1 MARIGVFRGLNMRS
15 LRARLLFLILIG
27 FFPVT
32 VVSTYVGWEYRNRE
46 IARIQQDVLSLARL
60 AANDHEELIL
70 RDTPPLLKLLATLY
84 PEVRAQD
91 GVKSSVIFARLLAE
105 YPQYINIMAAK
116 VPGGDVFASGIPL
129 RKPLNLADRPLFAR
143 ILRNRNYV
151 VGEFALG
158 KATGKPTLVCGYPV
172 FDSHGKV
179 RSVIMAGIDVERL
192 AKQVAASQPNRD
204 VLITILD
211 RNGTILIRTK
221 KHDAWVGKDVSRT
234 GFWAAILRAKGEGT
248 FRGPGFDG
256 MQRLSAFKPLIG
268 ATGAGNGYVVASIT
282 EEAVVAQAD
291 RFMRYNLFG
300 LAIGTALALLG
311 GLVVGHR
318 SILRNVD
325 SLVRSAERLAEG
337 DLRARTG
344 MSEGTGEFLRLASTF
359 DMMAEKLLQR
369 ETAQKIAEKALFDEK
384 ERLMVTL
391 RSIGDGVITTD
402 NAGRVVLLNDIS
414 EKLTGWSQE
423 EAAGRPLEE
432 VFHIINEITRELCV
446 NPVEKVLQTG
456 AIVELANHTALIS
469 KDGRELVIADSGAPI
484 CDRDGTIIGV
494 VLVFRDI
501 TERVQTEKE
510 ILRLNTELEQRVVER
525 TAQLE
530 LALQHAESFSYTIS
544 HDLRAPLRAIDG
556 YANIILED
564 HGTAIPA
571 PAQEILQQISRNIRQ
586 MGRLIDALLAFS
598 RFSLLSLIRQPV
610 NSAGIVQEVLA
621 DLKNELANRRV
632 DIHVADLPV
641 CQADPVLLRQVFH
654 NLIAN
659 AFKYTRQ
666 RPLARIEIGA
676 KDVAGRTT
684 YYVRD
689 NGVGFDMKYVSKLFG
704 VFQRLHRPE
713 EFEGTGV
720 GLAIVQ
726 NIVHRHGGTVW
737 AEGKED
743 QGATFYF
750 TIDGNG

>member
-1 MARIGVFRGLNMRS
+1 MARIGMFRGLNMRS
-15 LRARLLFLILIG
+15 LRTRLLFLILIG

-32 VVSTYVGWEYRNRE
+32 VVSTYVGWEYRNHE
-46 IARIQQDVLSLARL
+46 IVRIQQDVLSLARL

-84 PEVRAQD
+84 PEVHAQD
-91 GVKSSVIFARLLAE
+91 GVKTSAIFSRLLAE

-116 VPGGDVFASGIPL
+116 VPSGDVFASGVPL
-129 RKPLNLADRPLFAR
+129 KKPLNLADRPSFAR
-143 ILRNRNYV
+143 ILQTRNYV
-151 VGEFALG
+151 VGEFAIG

-172 FDSHGKV
+172 FDSHGTI
-179 RSVIMAGIDVERL
+179 RSIIMAGIDVERL
-192 AKQVAASQPNRD
+192 AKQAAASQPNRD

-211 RNGTILIRTK
+211 RNGKILSRTK
-221 KHDAWVGKDVSRT
+221 KHDVWVGKDVSRT
-234 GFWAAILRAKGEGT
+234 EFWAAILQAKGEGT
-248 FRGPGFDG
+248 FHGPGFDG
-256 MQRLSAFKPLIG
+256 IQRLSAFKHLIG
-268 ATGAGNGYVVASIT
+268 STGMDDGYVVASIT
-282 EEAVVAQAD
+282 ENAVVAQAN

-300 LAIGTALALLG
+300 LAIGVALALFG
-311 GLVVGHR
+311 GLAVGHR

-325 SLVRSAERLAEG
+325 TLVRTAERLAEG
-337 DLRARTG
+337 DLSARTG
-344 MSEGTGEFLRLASTF
+344 MSKGTEEFSRLACTF

-369 ETAQKIAEKALFDEK
+369 ETAQKIAEKELFDEK
-384 ERLMVTL
+384 EQLMVTL

-402 NAGRVVLLNDIS
+402 HTGRVVLLNDIS
-414 EKLTGWSQE
+414 EKLTGWTQK

-432 VFHIINEITRELCV
+432 VFHIINEITRERCV
-446 NPVEKVLQTG
+446 NPVEKVLRTG
-456 AIVELANHTALIS
+456 VIVELANHTALIT

-484 CDRDGTIIGV
+484 RDRDGTIIGV

-501 TERVQTEKE
+501 TERVKSEKE

-556 YANIILED
+556 YANIVLED

-571 PAQEILQQISRNIRQ
+571 PAQEYLQKISRNIRQ

-610 NSAGIVQEVLA
+610 NPAVIVQEVLT
-621 DLKNELANRRV
+621 DLKKEHENRQV
-632 DIHVADLPV
+632 EVCVAALPA
-641 CQADPVLLRQVFH
+641 CQADPVLLRQVYH

-676 KDVAGRTT
+676 MEVTGRTT
-684 YYVRD
+684 YYVKD
-689 NGVGFDMKYVSKLFG
+689 NGVGFDMKYVNKLFG

-720 GLAIVQ
+720 GLAIVH
-726 NIVHRHGGTVW
+726 NIVHRHGGTIW
-737 AEGKED
+737 AEGKEGE
-743 QGATFYF
+743 GAAFYF
-750 TIDGNG
+750 TIEGKG